1 MQQDFPAGG
10 SGNDLDVFL
19 NLRRELVNYASGIIG
34 DKVQA
39 EDVVQDAFLRL
50 MPADGG
56 EPRSIEQPAAYAY
69 RVVRNLALDLIRSRA
84 REQAHHRS
92 PPEWL
97 LPMEL
102 QDPADSCQHGMALER
117 LAQALAIM
125 PAASRRALEMHRFG
139 GYTLAQIAEQLDI
152 SITSAHRLLHDAL
165 LRLAR
170 VMGEPA
176 QAKRHSDGR

>member
-1 MQQDFPAGG
+1 MRRDVSMGEPV
-10 SGNDLDVFL
+10 SDLDVFL
-19 NLRRELVNYASGIIG
+19 TLRHELVNYASGIIG

-56 EPRSIEQPAAYAY
+56 KARSIEQPAAYAY

-102 QDPADSCQHGMALER
+102 EDPADSCQHGMALER
-117 LAQALAIM
+117 LAQALSTM

-139 GYTLAQIAEQLDI
+139 GYTLAQIAEQLNI

-170 VMGEPA
+170 VMGEPT
-176 QAKRHSDGR
+176 KPTRHSDGR